1 MKFEVSYR
9 SGATHQV
16 DLAAAVAVLG
26 RDPNCDIVLNDT
38 KCSRR
43 HATVEEGPAGLL
55 IRDAGSANGT
65 YVNGRR
71 VEQVQLRPG
80 DTIRLGDVSLRLLAE
95 VGETVVVAP
104 DDIELEPL
112 GLSPAPAPLAQGRHQ
127 GRQGASE
134 PRVDAALGTVKQ
146 ATGPRPSSPAASA
159 AVRPLTVTFLSVL
172 WALFVPAAVGAILY
186 AANRLGSSPLAWVAG
201 ALLAVIAAGF
211 GIALAVGMRSLA
223 PWARHL
229 QIAAAAVGLVACPL
243 TLASATV
250 LLYLSRPEV
259 RATFEPRPGQ
269 PRPAGAGTAEP
280 TFALSILV
288 MLALGVGL
296 SAVALLLL
304 HPVRN

>member
-9 SGATHQV
+9 SGTTHQV
-16 DLAAAVAVLG
+16 DLAAVVAVLG

-43 HATVEEGPAGLL
+43 HATVEEEPEGLV
-55 IRDAGSANGT
+55 IRDTGSANGT

-71 VEQVQLRPG
+71 VEQARLRPG
-80 DTIRLGDVSLRLLAE
+80 DTVRLGDVSLKLLADA
-95 VGETVVVAP
+95 GETVVVAP

-112 GLSPAPAPLAQGRHQ
+112 GLSPAPAAERRLEGR
-127 GRQGASE
+127 RKAAE
-134 PRVDAALGTVKQ
+134 PRVDAAVGTLKQ
-146 ATGPRPSSPAASA
+146 ATGPRPSSSASPT
-159 AVRPLTVTFLSVL
+159 RPLTVTLLSVL
-172 WALFVPAAVGAILY
+172 WALFVPTAVAAILY
-186 AANRLGSSPLAWVAG
+186 AASELGSGPLAWAAG
-201 ALLAVIAAGF
+201 AALAVIAAGF
-211 GIALAVGMRSLA
+211 GVALAVGLRSLA

-229 QIAAAAVGLVACPL
+229 QIAAAAVGLVACPF

-259 RATFEPRPGQ
+259 RATFEPRLGQ

-288 MLALGVGL
+288 MLVLGVGL
-296 SAVALLLL
+296 GAVALLLL
-304 HPVRN
+304 HPVR

>member
-9 SGATHQV
+9 SGTTHQV
-16 DLAAAVAVLG
+16 DLAAVVAVLG

-43 HATVEEGPAGLL
+43 HATVEEEPEGLV
-55 IRDAGSANGT
+55 IRDTGSANGT

-71 VEQVQLRPG
+71 VEQARLRPG
-80 DTIRLGDVSLRLLAE
+80 DTVRLGDVSLRLLAD

-112 GLSPAPAPLAQGRHQ
+112 GLSPAPAAERRPEGR
-127 GRQGASE
+127 RKAAE
-134 PRVDAALGTVKQ
+134 PRLDAALGTVKQ
-146 ATGPRPSSPAASA
+146 ATGPRPSSPAPLAT
-159 AVRPLTVTFLSVL
+159 RPLTVTLLSVL
-172 WALFVPAAVGAILY
+172 WALFVPTSVAAILY
-186 AANRLGSSPLAWVAG
+186 AASELGSGPLAWSAG
-201 ALLAVIAAGF
+201 AALAVIAAGF
-211 GIALAVGMRSLA
+211 GVAQAVGLRSLA

-229 QIAAAAVGLVACPL
+229 QIAAAAVGLVACPF

-288 MLALGVGL
+288 MLVLGVGL
-296 SAVALLLL
+296 AAVALLLL
-304 HPVRN
+304 HPVR